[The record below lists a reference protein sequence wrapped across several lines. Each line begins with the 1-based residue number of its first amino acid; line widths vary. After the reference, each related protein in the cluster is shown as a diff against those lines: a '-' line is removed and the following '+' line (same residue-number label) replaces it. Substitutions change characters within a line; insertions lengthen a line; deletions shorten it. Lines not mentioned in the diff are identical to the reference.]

1 MSNKRFRLATV
12 IRLLV
17 VAFVIQVFLIP
28 QIGGARKALHT
39 IGDIN
44 PIRVV
49 IVVLLEALAIIA
61 YAELTRV
68 FLTDEHRPGL
78 GTCTGVTLASL
89 GVSHVVPG
97 GAATTVAVNYRLY
110 GRAGVPGTEL
120 GFALAAQ
127 AIGSAIILN
136 LILWTALVWSI
147 PVRGFQP
154 GYATAAAIGA
164 ILMIA
169 SAAAVVGL
177 MRGEDAFALRAAA
190 FVSRLP
196 KVEEDAVERGI
207 RTVATQLR
215 NLVEDPAR
223 LRRGSVIAAVN
234 WLLDAAALWVALT
247 AFGHSPGIVG
257 LLVAYGL
264 ANVMA
269 AVPITPGGLGV
280 IEAVLIPTLVAF
292 GAPAS
297 VAAVGVVAYRMVNFW
312 LPIPVGFV
320 AYTILDRRLAFDTPD
335 HGVRPALDDLTDP

>member
-1 MSNKRFRLATV
+1 M
-12 IRLLV
+12 IRLLI

-44 PIRVV
+44 PVRVV

-89 GVSHVVPG
+89 GFSHVVPG

-136 LILWTALVWSI
+136 LILWSALVWSI
-147 PVRGFQP
+147 PVRGFQAV
-154 GYATAAAIGA
+154 YATAAAVGA

-169 SAAAVVGL
+169 SATAVVGL
-177 MRGEDAFALRAAA
+177 IRGEDALALKAAA
-190 FVSRLP
+190 VLSRIP
-196 KVEEDAVERGI
+196 KVERDAVERGI
-207 RTVATQLR
+207 RTVANHVR
-215 NLVEDPAR
+215 NFVEDPAR
-223 LRRGSVIAAVN
+223 LRRGSLIAAVN

-257 LLVAYGL
+257 
-264 ANVMA
+264 
-269 AVPITPGGLGV
+269 
-280 IEAVLIPTLVAF
+280 
-292 GAPAS
+292 
-297 VAAVGVVAYRMVNFW
+297 
-312 LPIPVGFV
+312 
-320 AYTILDRRLAFDTPD
+320 
-335 HGVRPALDDLTDP
+335 